1 MEDLI
6 KNVEYFINKHKL
18 KKRCRKPRYVHR
30 RMYFW
35 DLLRKS
41 GMTYQDIGK
50 MFGQHHATIIY
61 GIKKYN
67 QLRSINDKLLLLD
80 IACYDG
86 KFKVLKKNYNLKN
99 DILKATT
106 IRDLDIIKSRTE
118 NNLYKELF

>member
-1 MEDLI
+1 
-6 KNVEYFINKHKL
+6 
-18 KKRCRKPRYVHR
+18 
-30 RMYFW
+30 
-35 DLLRKS
+35 
-41 GMTYQDIGK
+41 MTYQDIGK

-106 IRDLDIIKSRTE
+106 IRDLDIIKSRTK